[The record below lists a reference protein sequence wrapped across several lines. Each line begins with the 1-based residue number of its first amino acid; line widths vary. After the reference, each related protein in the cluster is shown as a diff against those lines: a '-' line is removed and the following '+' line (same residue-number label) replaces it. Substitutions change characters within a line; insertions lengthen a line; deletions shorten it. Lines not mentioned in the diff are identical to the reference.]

1 VPRSLGDG
9 KHRPVAMQ
17 PQCRDRLMKVWTRTT
32 GAPPRRAE
40 DARER
45 VESSQLPARQQT
57 EMGSL
62 EAWFGLSLITC
73 RIYPTHGLVAFP
85 GDPGPTVVGINSL
98 VCDAKMITNEIAFPP
113 AANYDF
119 GDCTMIIQS
128 AEGCPRE
135 GCPTKPT
142 GQQATCTTSNKHNKQ
157 QA

>member
-1 VPRSLGDG
+1 
-9 KHRPVAMQ
+9 M
-17 PQCRDRLMKVWTRTT
+17 
-32 GAPPRRAE
+32 
-40 DARER
+40 
-45 VESSQLPARQQT
+45 

-85 GDPGPTVVGINSL
+85 GDPGPHVGINSL

-119 GDCTMIIQS
+119 SDCTMIIQS
-128 AEGCPRE
+128 AEGCPEGE
-135 GCPTKPT
+135 GCPKKPGPT

-157 QA
+157 QAQ